1 MSKELI
7 TERQKKAIWAVVNKR
22 KENKNSDWKP
32 ILNEIISTHF
42 AIFKE
47 DGALNGQYGD
57 IKKLSKQGAQKLID
71 RLNGDAEASNGGK
84 YSAARPQSNYGD
96 NAPPAPP
103 RASASPNPNPSDAPK
118 VKEKERAHMVQHDT
132 HRQYDG
138 QTAVAKQN
146 TEASGGISVKGGSDV
161 PMHSPPAS
169 VNTPPIDM
177 MAFLKDVSSG
187 KTTWSAIY
195 YALPGVLEAVDR
207 LYDAYKDRF
216 TKGQFYTIFDV
227 AMSYAKYGV
236 SLSFVINSSHFI
248 KGKTPNSPETLC
260 FRATFYQALLSSSK
274 LFKNL
279 KHSFEGEGKTLKC
292 VVSGVSVETNE
303 PVEAE
308 FAWQT
313 ADDSGYTKTTDK
325 NGREYAKP
333 LWKIQPKLMLRYRA
347 YTFFIREHA
356 SVLLN
361 GMYTKEELIDIENTK

>member
-71 RLNGDAEASNGGK
+71 RLNSKDTEDNKQSEAK
-84 YSAARPQSNYGD
+84 PYPET
-96 NAPPAPP
+96 
-103 RASASPNPNPSDAPK
+103 PK
-118 VKEKERAHMVQHDT
+118 VKEKERAHMVQQDT

-146 TEASGGISVKGGSDV
+146 TEANGGISVKGGSDV

-248 KGKTPNSPETLC
+248 KDTLC
-260 FRATFYQALLSSSK
+260 FRATFYQGLLSSTK
-274 LFKNL
+274 LFTNL
-279 KHSFEGEGKTLKC
+279 KHTFEGEGKTLKC
-292 VVSGVSVETNE
+292 VVSGVSVETKE